1 MISSKDR
8 KLAIVVHAFYPD
20 IFSDILARLDRLTI
34 RFTLFVSYPNAESE
48 KVKALLKS
56 KSYRVI
62 AREVENKGRDI
73 APFLEIVPRLIED
86 DFDFILK
93 LHTKKSL
100 HYPRAV
106 KWRDDLY
113 DYLTGEDHLRRNLAL
128 MKTNPAIGIISHP
141 DYIVPMRTSWRP
153 NEKRVRELAARMG
166 LKKINVDDDAF
177 AAGSMF
183 LARASALKPLIEL
196 SITPGEF
203 EIEQNQNDGTLAH
216 AIERAFTY
224 SANVR
229 DMELAGSKD
238 TALVTANYARFGGKP
253 WKRKFRHFLRKTARR
268 FQGFDRGNI
277 SL

>member
-1 MISSKDR
+1 MISSKDQ

-20 IFSDILARLDRLTI
+20 IFADILARLDRLTI
-34 RFTLFVSYPNAESE
+34 RFTLFISYPSAESE
-48 KVKALLKS
+48 QVKALLEN

-62 AREVENKGRDI
+62 AHEIENRGRDI
-73 APFLEIVPRLIED
+73 APFLKIVPRLIED

-153 NEKRVRELAARMG
+153 NEKRVRELAALMG

-229 DMELAGSKD
+229 GMELAGSRN
-238 TALVTANYARFGGKP
+238 TIAVTANYAKFGGKP
-253 WKRKFRHFLRKTARR
+253 WKLKLRR
-268 FQGFDRGNI
+268 FLAKAAGCFQR
-277 SL
+277 